1 MHYFGFDLGDGESCV
16 TWSPDITITAP
27 IALPI
32 NGELSFISAVG
43 RFNGEIVIG
52 KLAYPTPGVEDLHV
66 CFKRHY
72 LEKRADIDQ
81 AIVDFATGV
90 LNALRQNQQVKDFVD
105 DPEQSCFVVGCP
117 AAWDQAARE
126 HYRELLHRAGMQN
139 VRIASESRAAFE
151 NALRT
156 NNESVDPDLINDS
169 VLVIDIG
176 SSTLDLAYV
185 CDGQEYNVQTVG
197 DNKLGGGL
205 MDEMILQY
213 ALKRM
218 GERDP
223 EGAMHLRGFL
233 LSNHDWHSRVM
244 LEAREIKEQYFNN
257 EDYYFDNDETL
268 ISEVRILGG
277 AGMNYRLRLMLSPD
291 IVENFLITQ
300 PHQLL
305 DGQGFKSRLM
315 NTLKGTHQRV
325 QKREP
330 KLVILTGGPSRMR
343 FFQEMCRKEF
353 AKSRLIISQQ
363 PEQDIARGLTFA
375 GNVDDGV
382 VRFLNEVKKYVAGSA
397 VRQKV
402 SSALPELIESIAQHI
417 SKRLLPDCVLPCFQQ
432 WKSGQLDTLNSFKQ
446 LADRSI
452 KDYLKSAAGRKVVA
466 EASKPW
472 AKSIMDDIQGDID
485 AIASRFKLSLQM
497 LQAQGVEIGVG
508 TSGEAINFAAQFLG
522 SVELII
528 MAIVAAVAAVICG
541 GAETALIA
549 AGPIGAI
556 VGVALVAIVF
566 LVGKD
571 KALDLLMSTNIP
583 KIARKAVPEST
594 IISAKNI
601 EKTAAAVRKS
611 MLESAELSNSI
622 STQVGDAIIQSISD
636 MISNTEKNIVS

>member
-43 RFNGEIVIG
+43 YFNGEIVIG

-151 NALRT
+151 NALRASDD
-156 NNESVDPDLINDS
+156 SVDPDLINDS

-363 PEQDIARGLTFA
+363 PEQDIAPDVCGQRGRRR
-375 GNVDDGV
+375 G
-382 VRFLNEVKKYVAGSA
+382 
-397 VRQKV
+397 
-402 SSALPELIESIAQHI
+402 ALPERGE
-417 SKRLLPDCVLPCFQQ
+417 KVRG
-432 WKSGQLDTLNSFKQ
+432 GQRRAPEGF
-446 LADRSI
+446 RR
-452 KDYLKSAAGRKVVA
+452 AAGA
-466 EASKPW
+466 
-472 AKSIMDDIQGDID
+472 D
-485 AIASRFKLSLQM
+485 
-497 LQAQGVEIGVG
+497 
-508 TSGEAINFAAQFLG
+508 
-522 SVELII
+522 
-528 MAIVAAVAAVICG
+528 
-541 GAETALIA
+541 
-549 AGPIGAI
+549 
-556 VGVALVAIVF
+556 
-566 LVGKD
+566 
-571 KALDLLMSTNIP
+571 
-583 KIARKAVPEST
+583 
-594 IISAKNI
+594 
-601 EKTAAAVRKS
+601 
-611 MLESAELSNSI
+611 
-622 STQVGDAIIQSISD
+622 
-636 MISNTEKNIVS
+636 